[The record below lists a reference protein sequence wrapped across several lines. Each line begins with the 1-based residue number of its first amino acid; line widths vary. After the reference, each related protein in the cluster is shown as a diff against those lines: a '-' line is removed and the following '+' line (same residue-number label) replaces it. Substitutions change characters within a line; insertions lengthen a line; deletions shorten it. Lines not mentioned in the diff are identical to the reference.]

1 MWKYKLTGTR
11 VRWDSIL
18 DRCRSLELWA
28 YKLFCWDE
36 EIIIVDLN
44 INFYFLYFKINRI
57 IIKVPPMVRGIFLLF
72 VKYWDYPRS
81 SGELKSLHTLPWY
94 ETSPSIRGTCYSG
107 QECWVIPEGY
117 SRLNGYVSVPVKH
130 VASPYIWGYFCKFRN
145 IRIIPDPPGTYS
157 VDRKS
162 TLSQDHPR

>member
-1 MWKYKLTGTR
+1 
-11 VRWDSIL
+11 
-18 DRCRSLELWA
+18 
-28 YKLFCWDE
+28 
-36 EIIIVDLN
+36 
-44 INFYFLYFKINRI
+44 
-57 IIKVPPMVRGIFLLF
+57 MVRGIFLLF

-130 VASPYIWGYFCKFRN
+130 VASPYIWGYSCKFRN

-162 TLSQDHPR
+162 TLSQDHPRSSGVQLTLPLPWLSGTSSMVRGPLKFSINKWTIPINAI